1 MYELINNLK
10 FKDMKTK
17 TYKLPY
23 SETEIDVR
31 EDGVLTRV
39 NGFDFVCNILEMK
52 LSEYRMKDLN
62 DDNGFFPYWL
72 DMFINEIG
80 TSLPET
86 NDDFEKI
93 VRKNWGQWNTDE
105 VLIGTQL
112 DHYQFG
118 DEHMAHDMKDYYG
131 SARANGKLFQ
141 RRFDF
146 AIADIEVTIKSEQ
159 YV

>member
-1 MYELINNLK
+1 
-10 FKDMKTK
+10 MKTF
-17 TYKLPY
+17 KLPF
-23 SETEIDVR
+23 SEIEIDVNN
-31 EDGVLTRV
+31 EGVITRV
-39 NGFDFVCNILEMK
+39 SSIDFVENIIELK
-52 LSEYRMKDLN
+52 LSDYRVKDLN

-93 VRKNWGQWNTDE
+93 VRKNWSQWNTDE

-131 SARANGKLFQ
+131 ELRANGDLFQ
-141 RRFDF
+141 RRWDF
-146 AIADIEVTIKSEQ
+146 AIADIEVRIKSEQ

>member
-1 MYELINNLK
+1 
-10 FKDMKTK
+10 MKTF
-17 TYKLPY
+17 KLPF
-23 SETEIDVR
+23 SETEIDVNN
-31 EDGVLTRV
+31 EGVITRV
-39 NGFDFVCNILEMK
+39 SSIDFVENIIELK
-52 LSEYRMKDLN
+52 LSDYRVKDLN

-93 VRKNWGQWNTDE
+93 VRKNWDQWNTDE

-118 DEHMAHDMKDYYG
+118 DEHMAHDMKYYYG
-131 SARANGKLFQ
+131 ELRANGDLFQ
-141 RRFDF
+141 RRWDF
-146 AIADIEVTIKSEQ
+146 AIADIEVRIKSEQ

>member
-1 MYELINNLK
+1 
-10 FKDMKTK
+10 MKTF
-17 TYKLPY
+17 KLPF
-23 SETEIDVR
+23 SETEIDVNN
-31 EDGVLTRV
+31 EGVITRV
-39 NGFDFVCNILEMK
+39 SSIDFVENIIELK
-52 LSEYRMKDLN
+52 LSDYRVKDLN

-93 VRKNWGQWNTDE
+93 VRKNWDQWNTDE

-118 DEHMAHDMKDYYG
+118 DEHMAHDMKYYYG
-131 SARANGKLFQ
+131 ELRANGDLFQ
-141 RRFDF
+141 RRWDF
-146 AIADIEVTIKSEQ
+146 VIADIEVRIKSEQ
-159 YV
+159 

>member
-1 MYELINNLK
+1 
-10 FKDMKTK
+10 MKTF
-17 TYKLPY
+17 KLPF
-23 SETEIDVR
+23 SETEIDVNN
-31 EDGVLTRV
+31 EGVITRV
-39 NGFDFVCNILEMK
+39 SSIDFVENIIELK
-52 LSEYRMKDLN
+52 LSDYRVKDLN

-86 NDDFEKI
+86 NDDFEKV
-93 VRKNWGQWNTDE
+93 VRKNWSQWNTDE

-131 SARANGKLFQ
+131 ELRANGDLFQ
-141 RRFDF
+141 RRWDF
-146 AIADIEVTIKSEQ
+146 AIADIEVRIKREQ

>member
-1 MYELINNLK
+1 
-10 FKDMKTK
+10 MKTF
-17 TYKLPY
+17 KLPF
-23 SETEIDVR
+23 SETEIDVNN
-31 EDGVLTRV
+31 EGVITRV
-39 NGFDFVCNILEMK
+39 SSINFVENIVELK
-52 LSEYRMKDLN
+52 LSDYRVKDLN

-93 VRKNWGQWNTDE
+93 VRKNWSQWNTDE

-131 SARANGKLFQ
+131 ELRANGDLFQ
-141 RRFDF
+141 RRWDF
-146 AIADIEVTIKSEQ
+146 AIADIEVRIKSEQ

>member
-1 MYELINNLK
+1 
-10 FKDMKTK
+10 MKTF
-17 TYKLPY
+17 KLPF
-23 SETEIDVR
+23 SETEIDVNN
-31 EDGVLTRV
+31 EGVITRV
-39 NGFDFVCNILEMK
+39 SSINFVENIVELK
-52 LSEYRMKDLN
+52 LSDYRVKDLN

-93 VRKNWGQWNTDE
+93 VRKNWSQWNTDE

-131 SARANGKLFQ
+131 ELRANGDLFK
-141 RRFDF
+141 RRWDF
-146 AIADIEVTIKSEQ
+146 AIADIEVRIKSEQ

>member
-1 MYELINNLK
+1 
-10 FKDMKTK
+10 MKTF
-17 TYKLPY
+17 KLPF
-23 SETEIDVR
+23 SETEIDVNN
-31 EDGVLTRV
+31 EGVITRV
-39 NGFDFVCNILEMK
+39 SSINFVENIVEFK
-52 LSEYRMKDLN
+52 LSDYRVKDLN

-93 VRKNWGQWNTDE
+93 VRKNWSQWNTDE

-131 SARANGKLFQ
+131 ELRANGDLFQ
-141 RRFDF
+141 RRWDF
-146 AIADIEVTIKSEQ
+146 AIADIEVRIKSEQ

>member
-1 MYELINNLK
+1 
-10 FKDMKTK
+10 MKTK

-31 EDGVLTRV
+31 EDGVITRV
-39 NGFDFVCNILEMK
+39 NGFDFICNILEMK
-52 LSEYRMKDLN
+52 LSQYRIKDLPKN
-62 DDNGFFPYWL
+62 EEEKYLFPYWL
-72 DMFINEIG
+72 DMFIQEIG

-86 NDDFEKI
+86 NEQFEKI
-93 VRKNWGQWNTDE
+93 VRKNWNQWNTRD
-105 VLIGTQL
+105 VRVGNQL
-112 DHYQFG
+112 SYYQFG

-131 SARANGKLFQ
+131 TQRASGKLFQ

-146 AIADIEVTIKSEQ
+146 AIADIEVKIKSEQ

>member
-1 MYELINNLK
+1 
-10 FKDMKTK
+10 MKTF
-17 TYKLPY
+17 KLPF
-23 SETEIDVR
+23 SEAEIDVNN
-31 EDGVLTRV
+31 EGVITRV
-39 NGFDFVCNILEMK
+39 SSIDFVENIIELK
-52 LSEYRMKDLN
+52 LSDYRVKDLN

-93 VRKNWGQWNTDE
+93 VRKNWSQWNTDE

-131 SARANGKLFQ
+131 ELRANGDLFQ
-141 RRFDF
+141 RRWDF
-146 AIADIEVTIKSEQ
+146 AIADIEVRIKSEQ